1 MPSKLRHL
9 LRQKILHEAL
19 ASTSASGTTTFAEGI
34 TIRGRIAE
42 TEDLV
47 TDEKGRHT
55 VCSTRLYTEADV
67 KQGDRLTYKGKAR
80 IAKKVMQRL
89 NRVGKLDHLEVYL
102 E

>member
-1 MPSKLRHL
+1 MSSKIRHL

-19 ASTSASGTTTFAEGI
+19 ESTSTSGTNIYATGT

-42 TEDLV
+42 TEELV
-47 TDEKGRHT
+47 TDVKGRHI

-67 KQGDRLTYKGKAR
+67 KQGDRLTYKGNAH
-80 IAKKVMQRL
+80 IAGKVVQRL

>member
-1 MPSKLRHL
+1 MPSKIRHL

-19 ASTSASGTTTFAEGI
+19 ASTSASGANSFSEGV

-47 TDEKGRHT
+47 TDEKGRH
-55 VCSTRLYTEADV
+55 VMCSTRLYTEVDV
-67 KQGDRLTYKGKAR
+67 KQGDRLTYKGNAR

>member
-1 MPSKLRHL
+1 MPSKIRHL

-19 ASTSASGTTTFAEGI
+19 ASTSASGSYVYDAGV
-34 TIRGRIAE
+34 TIRGRIAV

-47 TDEKGRHT
+47 TDEKGRHI
-55 VCSTRLYTEADV
+55 VCTTRLYTEADV
-67 KQGDRLTYKGKAR
+67 KQGDRLTYKGNAR
-80 IAKKVMQRL
+80 IAGKVVQRL